1 LEKEVEN
8 VKIELSNVLDFT
20 VMGAYESFDFRQFG
34 HMDLNEFTDNLFLY
48 IGEHVVFDRKQ
59 AELLFLRYS
68 APRISYTEF
77 CRMVLPSDS
86 CHQGKV
92 LARPSRRMTF
102 VAEENLKRV
111 LRA

>member
-1 LEKEVEN
+1 

-20 VMGAYESFDFRQFG
+20 VMGAYESFDFNQFG

-48 IGEHVVFDRKQ
+48 IGDYVVFDRKQ
-59 AELLFLRYS
+59 AQLLFLRYS